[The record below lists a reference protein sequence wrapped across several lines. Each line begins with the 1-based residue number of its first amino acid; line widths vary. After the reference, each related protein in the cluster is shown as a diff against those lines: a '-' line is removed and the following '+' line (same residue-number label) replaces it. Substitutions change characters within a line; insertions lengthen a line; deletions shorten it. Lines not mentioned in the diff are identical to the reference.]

1 MEGKYFKQFILIL
14 ICLSKTLSCPS
25 KQPSPPPPPTT
36 LPTSTLAPCPRCGQN
51 SDGYFEITGNG
62 LVKVGE
68 DVILTLCVSEK
79 DIDRDC
85 RFSSTQHESCF
96 YLDNHKSV

>member
-1 MEGKYFKQFILIL
+1 MEGKYIKQFILIL

-25 KQPSPPPPPTT
+25 KQPSPPTP
-36 LPTSTLAPCPRCGQN
+36 TLAPCPRCGQK
-51 SDGYFEITGNG
+51 SAGYFEITGDG
-62 LVKVGE
+62 LVKEGE

-85 RFSSTQHESCF
+85 RFSTTQHESCF
-96 YLDNHKSV
+96 YLDNYKSV